1 MGRQL
6 HRLGHRRALP
16 APRALNAT
24 GLRRPA
30 AIVVDIEGT
39 VGSIRFVKDVLFP
52 FARARLRSFVLA
64 HRTRAD
70 VAQQLATVA
79 AQTGLTDVQRQIEQ
93 LMRWSDEDLKITPL
107 KALQGMIWHGGY
119 ASGELVAHL
128 YDDAAAALRRW
139 SRAGLPLYV
148 YSSGSVA
155 AQKLYFAHTVA
166 GDLTT
171 DLSGYFDTTSG
182 PKQDAASYRRIAQA
196 IGHPPADVLFLSD
209 VAAEL
214 GAAKAAGFEAVQVRR
229 EPPAAGRF
237 EPSIASFDELP
248 F

>member
-1 MGRQL
+1 L
-6 HRLGHRRALP
+6 T
-16 APRALNAT
+16 AP
-24 GLRRPA
+24 GLRVPA

-64 HRTRAD
+64 NRTRAD

-79 AQTGLTDVQRQIEQ
+79 AQTGLTEVQSQVDQ
-93 LMRWSDEDLKITPL
+93 LLRWSDEDRKVTPL
-107 KALQGMIWHGGY
+107 KALQGMIWEGGY

-139 SRAGLPLYV
+139 SRGGVPVYV

-155 AQKLYFAHTVA
+155 AQKLYFAHTAA
-166 GDLTT
+166 GDLTPA
-171 DLSGYFDTTSG
+171 LAGYFDTTTG
-182 PKQDAASYRRIAQA
+182 AKQDAASYRRIAEA
-196 IGHPPADVLFLSD
+196 IGRPASELLFLSD

-214 GAAKAAGFEAVQVRR
+214 VAAKAAGFQAVQVRR

-248 F
+248 I